1 MLAIL
6 ADAPLAHFRRVL
18 GKLID
23 AEQAGGAQSS
33 GTQPTTATG

>member
-18 GKLID
+18 GKLIE
-23 AEQAGGAQSS
+23 AEQGIGKVESEPRTSQLR
-33 GTQPTTATG
+33 